1 MITISDD
8 FKKSVSSNER
18 EMKGF
23 VEVTYKVD
31 AKKEDYSLDRLSS
44 IEELF
49 IPLGSSQDWTNTSQI
64 FDDDRKGKQYATLE
78 KDLFKLDGTFVLPNN
93 QIDQN
98 PGIGYISNNIYEQSQ
113 DEFKNNGYV
122 MNAEYS
128 SVPMQAI
135 TIYFQDNPPLDI
147 SLELI
152 YWGDDEEQHSKI
164 VKPESSYSGKLVQSV
179 MFEET
184 RPVTI
189 KLYINDVLY
198 PEHRVRIQE
207 IDFGLSTLYEAEELM
222 SFKTVEQCN
231 RLANEMA
238 TNECTIEIGDY
249 DDNFDAINPKGM
261 VKYLNDGVQIK
272 PYVGVVTEDAGIEY
286 CPMGLYYL
294 ETWDKSAEKVTFTA
308 KDIFCKLNGDDY
320 SIKKYDTSRFNKLT
334 YSLYLNE
341 KATQWN
347 ITIENLV
354 DDDSDYIITND
365 SSGQQIGIPMNFVS
379 AESKLLSLQKYCTA
393 FGNTITSNRTGSLKY
408 ISSLKHEI
416 QPVKITK
423 DILKDYQTIESK
435 SFYKTI
441 TVTESQYCGTNNQGE
456 NTDFEVLFTQTI
468 QCNGITEFKF
478 EFDKIEWI
486 SPLSYTYSGSGS
498 PTLLSCNI
506 DVNKTIQLTKQIYM
520 KFNYVG
526 SITITATGPKD
537 IFALNSYENKKEYD
551 NEGQE
556 LKIENDFLSYLTM
569 FATTVHEQSE
579 AIINYR
585 NKNQNKLTTS
595 FSFNGNP
602 MIEVGD
608 VIQVESKYSDESN
621 EVKYDDVWVTKIE
634 STFDGGFSQSIEGDI
649 L

>member
-18 EMKGF
+18 EMKGY

-31 AKKEDYSLDRLSS
+31 AKKEDYSLDRLNS

-98 PGIGYISNNIYEQSQ
+98 PGIGYISNDIYEKSET
-113 DEFKNNGYV
+113 EFKNNGYV

-207 IDFGLSTLYEAEELM
+207 IDFGLSILYEAEELM
-222 SFKTVEQCN
+222 SFKTIEQCD

-249 DDNFDAINPKGM
+249 NDNFDAINPKGM

-334 YSLYLNE
+334 YSSYLSE

-365 SSGQQIGIPMNFVS
+365 SSGEKIGIPMNFVS

-393 FGNTITSNRTGSLKY
+393 FGNTITSNRTGGLKY
-408 ISSLKHEI
+408 ISSLKHKI

-423 DILKDYQTIESK
+423 DVLKDYQTIESK

-441 TVTESQYCGTNNQGE
+441 TVVESQYAGTNNQGDD
-456 NTDFEVLFTQTI
+456 TQFTTLFTKTI
-468 QCNGITEFKF
+468 ECNGITEFKF
-478 EFDKIEWI
+478 TFDKVEWI
-486 SPLSYTYSGSGS
+486 SPLKYTYSGSGT
-498 PTLLSCNI
+498 PMLLSSNI
-506 DVNKTIQLTKQIYM
+506 DVNTIMQFAKQIYM

-526 SITITATGPKD
+526 SITITAEGAKD
-537 IFALNSYENKKEYD
+537 IFTLNSYENSKSF
-551 NEGQE
+551 NEDGE
-556 LKIENDFLSYLTM
+556 EVKIDNDFLSYLTM
-569 FATTVHEQSE
+569 FANTVDEQSE

-585 NKNQNKLTTS
+585 NNNQNKLTSS
-595 FSFNGNP
+595 FSYNGNP
-602 MIEVGD
+602 ATEVGD
-608 VIQVESKYSDESN
+608 VIQVESKYSNNN

>member
-98 PGIGYISNNIYEQSQ
+98 PGIGYISNDIYKKSET
-113 DEFKNNGYV
+113 EFKNNGYV

-198 PEHRVRIQE
+198 PEHRIRIQE

-222 SFKTVEQCN
+222 SFKTIEQCD

-249 DDNFDAINPKGM
+249 NDNFDAINPKGM

-334 YSLYLNE
+334 YSSYLNE

-354 DDDSDYIITND
+354 NDDSDYIITND

-393 FGNTITSNRTGSLKY
+393 FGNTITSDRTGGLKY

-423 DILKDYQTIESK
+423 DVLKDYQTIESK

-441 TVTESQYCGTNNQGE
+441 TVVENQYCGTNNAGDGSQF
-456 NTDFEVLFTQTI
+456 TTLFTKTI
-468 QCNGITEFKF
+468 ECNGITEFKF

-486 SPLSYTYSGSGS
+486 SPLSYTYSGSGT
-498 PTLLSCNI
+498 PTLISCNI
-506 DVNKTIQLTKQIYM
+506 DVNKTMQFAKQIYM
-520 KFNYVG
+520 KFDYVG
-526 SITITATGPKD
+526 SITITATGAKD
-537 IFALNSYENKKEYD
+537 IFSLNSYENKKEYD

-556 LKIENDFLSYLTM
+556 LKIENDFLSYLTI
-569 FATTVHEQSE
+569 FASTVNEQSE

-585 NKNQNKLTTS
+585 NNNQNKLTSS
-595 FSFNGNP
+595 FSYNGNP
-602 MIEVGD
+602 ATEVGD
-608 VIQVESKYSDESN
+608 VIQVESKYSNNN